1 MKFTVPIVPAISA
14 QARLLC
20 ACQHGLPPHVGLLAR
35 YPLQVQFTRV
45 DLLSSSTA
53 AAARAR
59 MIIPSGYVDS
69 TEDVYANRFFERCGV
84 ATSGH
89 VSSSSTGQ
97 HEQQEIDDAELLASL
112 DRTHADVSASGP
124 ASDGLD
130 IDED

>member
-1 MKFTVPIVPAISA
+1 MGRHIVF
-14 QARLLC
+14 
-20 ACQHGLPPHVGLLAR
+20 GLPEHL
-35 YPLQVQFTRV
+35 LQVQFTRV
-45 DLLSSSTA
+45 DLLSSAAA

-89 VSSSSTGQ
+89 GSSSGTGQ
-97 HEQQEIDDAELLASL
+97 YEQQEIDDADLLASL
-112 DRTHADVSASGP
+112 DRTHADVSVSGP
-124 ASDGLD
+124 TSDGLD